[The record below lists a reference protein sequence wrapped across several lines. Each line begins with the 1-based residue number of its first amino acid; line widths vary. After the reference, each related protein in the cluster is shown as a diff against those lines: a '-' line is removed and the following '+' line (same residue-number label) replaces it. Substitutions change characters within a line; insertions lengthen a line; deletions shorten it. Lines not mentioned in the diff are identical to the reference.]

1 MAIGV
6 TVPLKVL
13 AQRVGASFLQARS
26 IMASAAHSQG
36 HFLPFSFV
44 KKKEEKIANRCGTG
58 VGGALGEVIAC

>member
-44 KKKEEKIANRCGTG
+44 TKEKRRKNR
-58 VGGALGEVIAC
+58 

>member
-26 IMASAAHSQG
+26 IWLQPHTLKAI
-36 HFLPFSFV
+36 FYRLV
-44 KKKEEKIANRCGTG
+44 
-58 VGGALGEVIAC
+58 L